1 MDTMEKTMTK
11 KNNEEKIVKL
21 DEEIIEKT
29 PEKEVGPLDSQ
40 FPLWV
45 EFREKA
51 PGSYKHTQ
59 SLSNIVDN
67 VASSIELES
76 SELALSAKF
85 HDIGKM
91 WFPQAFTENQ
101 GKENIHDNLDPWI
114 SYQLLTRHVSDTV
127 SILVAHNFPI
137 GVIRM
142 ASQHLG
148 TTVLRSVC
156 EVAQKIKPNTN
167 EDDFRYKTE
176 KPTTV
181 EALILML
188 CDQVEAT
195 SRSIYIDQKKDVE
208 PDVFIGNIFNKL
220 MMDGQFDNVE
230 LKLGHLSKIQRAL
243 AEDVAGNYQKRLK
256 YGEDEVLTKE

>member
-1 MDTMEKTMTK
+1 MTK
-11 KNNEEKIVKL
+11 KNTEEKIVKP
-21 DEEIIEKT
+21 DEEIIEKS
-29 PEKEVGPLDSQ
+29 PDKEIGPLDSQ

-67 VASSIELES
+67 VASAIDLES
-76 SELALSAKF
+76 DELILATKF

-101 GKENIHDNLDPWI
+101 GKENIHDTLDPWI

-127 SILVAHNFPI
+127 AILVAHNFPI
-137 GVIRM
+137 GVIRI
-142 ASQHLG
+142 AAQHHG
-148 TTVLRSVC
+148 TTVLKSIF
-156 EVAQKIKPNTN
+156 EISKKINPDTN
-167 EDDFRYKTE
+167 ENDFRYKTE
-176 KPTTV
+176 RPTTV

-195 SRSIYIDQKKDVE
+195 SRSIYVDQKKEVE

-220 MMDGQFDNVE
+220 MMDSQFDNVE
-230 LKLGHLSKIQRAL
+230 LRIGYLSKIRRAL